1 MIFTTAIKNTNF
13 IYYNNNKNNRQ
24 TFKRDSQLEH
34 LPIYIAF

>member
-1 MIFTTAIKNTNF
+1 MIFTTAIK
-13 IYYNNNKNNRQ
+13 NNNKNNRQ